1 MPEILAPGT
10 VFAGYRIERVLGRG
24 SMGTVYLASHPRLP
38 RQDALKVLSPSHS
51 GDFEFGARFAREAE
65 LVATLEHP
73 NVVAVYDRGL
83 ERGCLW
89 LAMGFADGIDAGELI
104 RRHPSGVEPARA
116 LHIVRE
122 AARGLDEAHRRGLL
136 HRDIKPAN
144 VLLESRGGEPDRVYV
159 SDFGMARA
167 AADAGTLTV
176 AGDLVRSLSY
186 AAPELLAGQP
196 ADHRADVYALGCT
209 LFELLTGSAPFRG
222 TGAADRVR
230 AHMTEKP
237 PRPTRYVRAL
247 PPALDAVIA
256 RALAKDPA
264 QRYPSCGALA
274 AAATA
279 AFDPV
284 ATAAFD
290 PGATAAFD
298 SGATAAFGSGATA
311 AFDIGAKRRTGGWR
325 RPSRRAQALLAATVV
340 VAVAA
345 VVAVF
350 LVRPHDSTPA
360 TASAPTAEP
369 TSAAATST
377 ATAVGWGPFQYMVD
391 AFPSLLPPT
400 PMASGAQGL
409 RCTPTDTEGKSTT
422 LSVSPDRAGGMACRG
437 GGTLVDVLFVTCDPA
452 RKPIDQTSDSD
463 VTVTGQ
469 RDWERSTGRGRIM
482 WGTGPGLETPRS
494 GTLEIVFDGAARDFC
509 RITVVGGST
518 GQDLV
523 DGWWNS
529 APL

>member
-1 MPEILAPGT
+1 MSEILEPGT

-24 SMGTVYLASHPRLP
+24 SMGTVYLAAHPRLP
-38 RQDALKVLSPSHS
+38 RHDALKVLSPSHS
-51 GDFEFGARFAREAE
+51 GDFEFSARFAREAE

-104 RRHPSGVEPARA
+104 RRYPAGVEPARA

-144 VLLESRGGEPDRVYV
+144 ILLESRGGEPDRVYV
-159 SDFGMARA
+159 SDFGLARS
-167 AADAGTLTV
+167 AADVGTLTV

-209 LFELLTGSAPFRG
+209 LFELLTGSAPFPE
-222 TGAADRVR
+222 TGAAAQVR
-230 AHMTEKP
+230 AHMTEAP
-237 PRPTRYVRAL
+237 PQPSRYARAL
-247 PPALDAVIA
+247 PAALDAVVA

-264 QRYPSCGALA
+264 QRYESCGALA

-279 AFDPV
+279 AFD
-284 ATAAFD
+284 
-290 PGATAAFD
+290 
-298 SGATAAFGSGATA
+298 SGATA
-311 AFDIGAKRRTGGWR
+311 AFDTHTSGWR
-325 RPSRRAQALLAATVV
+325 RPSRRVQALLAATVV

-350 LVRPHDSTPA
+350 LVRPHDSTPVVA
-360 TASAPTAEP
+360 TSSAPTAAT
-369 TSAAATST
+369 TSSTVTSTAATST
-377 ATAVGWGPFQYMVD
+377 AAAVGWGPFQYMVD
-391 AFPSLLPPT
+391 AFPSLLPPV
-400 PMASGAQGL
+400 PVASGAQDL
-409 RCTPTDTEGKSTT
+409 RCTPTDTDGKHTT
-422 LSVSPDRAGGMACRG
+422 LSVSPDQAGGMTCRG
-437 GGTLVDVLFVTCDPA
+437 GGALVDALFVTCDPG
-452 RKPIDQTSDSD
+452 RKPIDQSSDSD
-463 VTVTGQ
+463 VTLTGQ
-469 RDWERSTGRGRIM
+469 RDWQRSTGSGRIM
-482 WGTGPGLETPRS
+482 WGTGPGLDSPHS
-494 GTLEIVFDGAARDFC
+494 GTLQIVFDGAARDFC

>member
-1 MPEILAPGT
+1 MSEILEPGT

-24 SMGTVYLASHPRLP
+24 SMGTVYLAAHPRLP
-38 RQDALKVLSPSHS
+38 RHDALKVLSPSHS
-51 GDFEFGARFAREAE
+51 GDFEFSARFAREAE

-144 VLLESRGGEPDRVYV
+144 ILLESRGGEPDRVYV
-159 SDFGMARA
+159 SDFGLARS

-176 AGDLVRSLSY
+176 AGDLVRNLSF

-209 LFELLTGSAPFRG
+209 LFELLTGSVPFAG
-222 TGAADRVR
+222 TGAAAQVR
-230 AHMTEKP
+230 AHMTEPP
-237 PRPTRYVRAL
+237 PRPAQYVRGL
-247 PPALDAVIA
+247 PAALDAVIA

-264 QRYPSCGALA
+264 QRYESCGALA

-279 AFDPV
+279 AFD
-284 ATAAFD
+284 T
-290 PGATAAFD
+290 GATAAFD
-298 SGATAAFGSGATA
+298 TGATA
-311 AFDIGAKRRTGGWR
+311 AFDAGVARRTGRWR
-325 RPSRRAQALLAATVV
+325 GPSRRAQALLAATVMA
-340 VAVAA
+340 AVAA
-345 VVAVF
+345 VVAAF
-350 LVRPHDSTPA
+350 LVRPHDSRPAVTTSAMPA
-360 TASAPTAEP
+360 T
-369 TSAAATST
+369 TSIGTTSTAATST
-377 ATAVGWGPFQYMVD
+377 VAGVGWGPFQYIVD
-391 AFPSLLPPT
+391 AFPSFLPPT
-400 PMASGAQGL
+400 PVASGAQDL
-409 RCTPTDTEGKSTT
+409 RCTPTNTDGKSTT
-422 LSVSPDRAGGMACRG
+422 LTVSPDQAAGMTCRG
-437 GGTLVDVLFVTCDPA
+437 GGTLVDALFVSCDPA
-452 RKPIDQTSDSD
+452 RKPIDQSSDD
-463 VTVTGQ
+463 GVTVTGQ
-469 RDWERSTGRGRIM
+469 RDWQRSTGRGRII
-482 WGTGPGLETPRS
+482 WGTGPALEGGR
-494 GTLEIVFDGAARDFC
+494 GGILQVVFDDAARDFC
-509 RITVVGGST
+509 RIMVLGGST